1 MDITLIS
8 QIKKKKYRDIFKI
21 IQLRRRIWVSNP
33 GCLTPKSELLIAI
46 PAKRHD
52 IAGKITTTKLAV
64 HLCAEEKFLS

>member
-8 QIKKKKYRDIFKI
+8 QIKKKKYRDVFKI

-46 PAKRHD
+46 PPKGHD
-52 IAGKITTTKLAV
+52 IAGKVTTTKLAV